1 MKQELLVSGLRR
13 ECQAVRRMAPVR
25 LPEFY
30 AMPGSIRLP
39 EELVQTEALPLGLLV
54 SQQPLCAEECHEP
67 MHIGMLRHQRP
78 VKPTGLVVLAISV
91 VVTLLG
97 APYFVAHQNH
107 RQTQREYRH
116 GQKVLHLP
124 VSQLLDGRIIGGAL
138 DTPIAASVVVRAIA
152 VGFAVQLVVPLVVGD
167 EVIEREPVVT
177 GYKVH
182 TLLSLAFLVTI
193 NLRAA
198 KQPVSKGC
206 HRPLVATKKAANIVA
221 EPAIPFPPTVPDEA
235 TDLVQAARVPG
246 LSDEL
251 CARERRVRLDI
262 PQHWRARHPITPLVA
277 IEDRCQIEP
286 EAIHVHRFN
295 PIAKTIHDHP
305 ADDGMIGLERVSCAA
320 VIGVT

>member
-1 MKQELLVSGLRR
+1 
-13 ECQAVRRMAPVR
+13 MAPVR

-30 AMPGSIRLP
+30 AMPGSIRLA

-54 SQQPLCAEECHEP
+54 SQQPLCAEQCHEP

-152 VGFAVQLVVPLVVGD
+152 VGFAVQRSEEHTSELQSQSNLVC
-167 EVIEREPVVT
+167 R
-177 GYKVH
+177 
-182 TLLSLAFLVTI
+182 LLLE
-193 NLRAA
+193 
-198 KQPVSKGC
+198 
-206 HRPLVATKKAANIVA
+206 KKNDHQRHWL
-221 EPAIPFPPTVPDEA
+221 PRHHDMPGPD
-235 TDLVQAARVPG
+235 P
-246 LSDEL
+246 EL
-251 CARERRVRLDI
+251 
-262 PQHWRARHPITPLVA
+262 P
-277 IEDRCQIEP
+277 
-286 EAIHVHRFN
+286 
-295 PIAKTIHDHP
+295 
-305 ADDGMIGLERVSCAA
+305 
-320 VIGVT
+320 